1 VGTVGCLV
9 WGSLV
14 LAVLQGQS
22 LQRKVC
28 VGIGVTLTF
37 VVVHA

>member
-1 VGTVGCLV
+1 MGTVGCLV

-14 LAVLQGQS
+14 LAGLRGYS

-28 VGIGVTLTF
+28 MGNGVTLTS